1 MLFLL
6 SFSLFL
12 HVEVKQQIDRKRFL
26 WLQENSSNT
35 TALCHDQTENCLFFK
50 LEKEP
55 KTNYNC
61 DKMINKSHIP
71 ASFEKLCQK
80 DPEFLS
86 DSSRMVFAAIIFFFV
101 CFLLVKGFWVSK
113 DYCLRAE
120 DKKKYRKS
128 TFLSRFLTLVAA
140 FVGIIVVAIA
150 IAADSKSI
158 TLKPTQPFFDLD
170 DGLVLLHWA
179 LVISVVYFSGVMFL
193 KARCFRIFEDK
204 MIIATLTEP
213 HTMMQILTLG
223 PALLSVI
230 WKNELMSTHNNGII
244 TGLTSISIAMAAGVL
259 VIQIGSDG
267 ETYFGQFATMFHL
280 TLKKIP
286 AHVFA
291 VIYLLHGFSFGFWL
305 LENRL
310 ATADVGIKE
319 NKTVRYCTLPFCAS
333 AVKDR
338 AQVTSMQE
346 QLLQTAKGRRQLAR
360 EKEKVP
366 TYGAAL

>member
-35 TALCHDQTENCLFFK
+35 TALCLDQTENCLFFK

-150 IAADSKSI
+150 IAADSKKI
-158 TLKPTQPFFDLD
+158 TLKPTLIPHICHGSHGYIRVNFFWP
-170 DGLVLLHWA
+170 V
-179 LVISVVYFSGVMFL
+179 
-193 KARCFRIFEDK
+193 
-204 MIIATLTEP
+204 
-213 HTMMQILTLG
+213 
-223 PALLSVI
+223 
-230 WKNELMSTHNNGII
+230 
-244 TGLTSISIAMAAGVL
+244 
-259 VIQIGSDG
+259 
-267 ETYFGQFATMFHL
+267 
-280 TLKKIP
+280 
-286 AHVFA
+286 
-291 VIYLLHGFSFGFWL
+291 
-305 LENRL
+305 
-310 ATADVGIKE
+310 
-319 NKTVRYCTLPFCAS
+319 
-333 AVKDR
+333 
-338 AQVTSMQE
+338 
-346 QLLQTAKGRRQLAR
+346 
-360 EKEKVP
+360 
-366 TYGAAL
+366 

>member
-1 MLFLL
+1 MGVKRLL
-6 SFSLFL
+6 
-12 HVEVKQQIDRKRFL
+12 
-26 WLQENSSNT
+26 
-35 TALCHDQTENCLFFK
+35 
-50 LEKEP
+50 
-55 KTNYNC
+55 
-61 DKMINKSHIP
+61 
-71 ASFEKLCQK
+71 
-80 DPEFLS
+80 
-86 DSSRMVFAAIIFFFV
+86 
-101 CFLLVKGFWVSK
+101 
-113 DYCLRAE
+113 
-120 DKKKYRKS
+120 
-128 TFLSRFLTLVAA
+128 LSRFLTLVAA

-158 TLKPTQPFFDLD
+158 TLKPTKPFFDLD

-193 KARCFRIFEDK
+193 KARCFRIFENK
-204 MIIATLTEP
+204 MLIATLTEP

-230 WKNELMSTHNNGII
+230 WKNELMSTNNNGII
-244 TGLTSISIAMAAGVL
+244 NGLTSISIAMAAGVL

-310 ATADVGIKE
+310 ATADGEQDFTDYWKSII
-319 NKTVRYCTLPFCAS
+319 TVFSMAFGLAEFNFDGAFKYREEDYWRAHQYHLCLRLDPLHGPTSSLGPPQPPVVVHHLRPQGDAS
-333 AVKDR
+333 R
-338 AQVTSMQE
+338 GCPE
-346 QLLQTAKGRRQLAR
+346 QHTFHGTVHGLG
-360 EKEKVP
+360 
-366 TYGAAL
+366 